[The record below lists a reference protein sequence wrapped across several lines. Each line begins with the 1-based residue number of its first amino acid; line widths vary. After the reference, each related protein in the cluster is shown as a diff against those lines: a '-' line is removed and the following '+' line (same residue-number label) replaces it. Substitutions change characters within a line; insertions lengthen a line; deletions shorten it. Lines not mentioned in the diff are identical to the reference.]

1 MPYPQV
7 GSAVSS
13 FSRCHFVNWLTKVTN
28 CGSFKPGD
36 GSLVY
41 SGLELFKT
49 EDDVICHSP
58 DISSSS
64 NLSSSNSITT
74 RHYSSKP
81 WYCPR
86 CSFAWY
92 CPRCSFACDFSSRF
106 SLFFWFS
113 SSTQVFASNPKF
125 RLTSNTLCM
134 IIDFQEKPSKPLS
147 MV

>member
-1 MPYPQV
+1 MFLR
-7 GSAVSS
+7 SC
-13 FSRCHFVNWLTKVTN
+13 RCSGAGGTN
-28 CGSFKPGD
+28 N
-36 GSLVY
+36 L
-41 SGLELFKT
+41 
-49 EDDVICHSP
+49 SP
-58 DISSSS
+58 SNSIATRHYSS

-81 WYCPR
+81 WYCSR

-92 CPRCSFACDFSSRF
+92 CSRCSFAWYCSRCSFACDFSSRF